1 MGRRR
6 ITQGS
11 NSRLFYPLHCRQIL
25 YPLSNE
31 GSAFHVKEITSAKA
45 RKQSVYGVFK
55 KIHINSVRQR
65 SSRQQER
72 TLKIRQISNDLNGVL
87 GRT

>member
-11 NSRLFYPLHCRQIL
+11 NLRLFYPLYCRQIL